1 MAKRK
6 PQPTATPL
14 VTAEAVYVTR
24 DPENFLVGTRPADQ
38 PQVKLALGLDLG
50 LKTGF
55 AATYFDPQQPIGLDQ
70 LMIWSGQLDLSIGH
84 YESRAVSGLRLTQFL
99 FHAKPDI
106 VFFEDV
112 KHTPRQGPARMMASI
127 IAQATTAA
135 EFFGGLKMTVSQ
147 WAEQAGKPAVEVGI
161 GDIKRRATMR
171 GNSNKE
177 DIIRAYN
184 ALFSTDFDPTTY
196 EQTGVDN
203 MCDATFALIFG
214 LEHYGNGV
222 GSDGH

>member
-1 MAKRK
+1 M
-6 PQPTATPL
+6 PC
-14 VTAEAVYVTR
+14 VVR
-24 DPENFLVGTRPADQ
+24 DPVNFLADTRPVEQ
-38 PQVKLALGLDLG
+38 PQLKLALGLDLG

-55 AATYFDPQQPIGLDQ
+55 AAAYFDPRQPFDLART
-70 LMIWSGQLDLSIGH
+70 LIWSGQLDLSIGH

-99 FHAKPDI
+99 FQANPDI

-112 KHTPRQGPARMMASI
+112 KHTPRQGPSRLMASI
-127 IAQATTAA
+127 IAQATSAA

-171 GNSNKE
+171 GNANKE

-184 ALFSTDFDPTTY
+184 ALFSTNFDPLAYT
-196 EQTGVDN
+196 QTGVDN

-222 GSDGH
+222 AGDGP